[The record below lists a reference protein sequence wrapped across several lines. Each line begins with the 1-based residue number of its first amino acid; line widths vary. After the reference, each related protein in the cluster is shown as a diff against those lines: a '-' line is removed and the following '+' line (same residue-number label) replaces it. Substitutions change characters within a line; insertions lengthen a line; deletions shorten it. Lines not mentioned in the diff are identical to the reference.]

1 MGEDRPVTHQSN
13 SGKLALRSV
22 RLTSL
27 QINVSFFSFSEPS
40 NGIEKNQKRK
50 KEKLNFICFFFFSFF
65 QVDFYIVIG
74 RRRTIEI

>member
-40 NGIEKNQKRK
+40 NGIEKNQKRRK
-50 KEKLNFICFFFFSFF
+50 KNLTSFVSFFSFF